1 MTNKVKGNIS
11 VNIID
16 LPGFGPTKQDTIE
29 DLAFLTGAKVINEE
43 LGDDM
48 DFIDPSVLGTAIKS
62 VTDSYSTV
70 LTVSDTT

>member
-1 MTNKVKGNIS
+1 MNKVKGNIN

-48 DFIDPSVLGTAIKS
+48 DFIDPSVLGKQLS
-62 VTDSYSTV
+62 
-70 LTVSDTT
+70 L